1 MAQKDTMADAL
12 MLVGGGIVGAGLA
25 LLLAPRAGKET
36 RKDIVRFAR
45 TVGSKTE
52 KVVHDFSDSISEI
65 TDSIGEKANE
75 ILSGENE
82 LAPGSK
88 KELLAA
94 IERGQVKL
102 EKQRQRLARIIG

>member
-25 LLLAPRAGKET
+25 LLLAPKAGKET
-36 RKDIVRFAR
+36 RKDIVRMAR
-45 TVGSKTE
+45 TVGSKTD
-52 KVVHDFSDSISEI
+52 KVVHEFADNVAELAD
-65 TDSIGEKANE
+65 TIGEKASN
-75 ILSGENE
+75 ILNAGSD
-82 LAPGSK
+82 LAPESK

-102 EKQRQRLARIIG
+102 EKQRQRLARLIG

>member
-25 LLLAPRAGKET
+25 LLLAPKTGKDT
-36 RKDIVRFAR
+36 RKDIVRMAR
-45 TVGSKTE
+45 TVGSKTD
-52 KVVHDFSDSISEI
+52 KVVHEFADNVSELAD
-65 TDSIGEKANE
+65 TIGEKASS
-75 ILSGENE
+75 ILSSEVD
-82 LAPGSK
+82 LAPESK

-102 EKQRQRLARIIG
+102 EKQRQRLARLIG